1 MFKWRSP
8 SSIRQKIVRGY
19 YMILSIIILVTIIML
34 LNLNIIKKKV
44 MAGQVITDFFD
55 NILEMKRFEK
65 NYFLYQQQEDYLKN
79 LASVEKVRELLI
91 KYRYSFRKF
100 ASQKYLSEFEN
111 YLSDYKHLINE
122 YHALLRNEGKSEK
135 LPGLERKIRM
145 KGKKIVR
152 LASRIAKEERK
163 NMQKLLSLSQL
174 ALVFSMT
181 LLVVLSMILARVLS
195 QMVVKRLKVVEDMTK
210 KIANGEF
217 ESACSIFSDTEIISL
232 CNAFNRMIR
241 ELKLR
246 EKELIQSE
254 KLAALG
260 TLLSGVAHQLNNP
273 LSNISSSCQILQEE
287 LEEADLAYKKQLL
300 DQIEKQTDRAR
311 DIVHSLLEFS
321 RKKEFSLQ
329 KLSLREIIEETVT
342 LIQGEIPTKVTLTI
356 DVPEGIFILADK
368 QRIQQAFLNL
378 IKNAVEAVS
387 KRGRVMVIAKENN
400 QNGTIDIEIRDTGV
414 GIPPENISHIFDPF
428 FTTKEVGKGTGLGL
442 FVTHEIIEEHRG
454 SIHVK
459 SKVGEGTTFF
469 IRLPQKL

>member
-8 SSIRQKIVRGY
+8 SSIRQKIIRGY
-19 YMILSIIILVTIIML
+19 YMILSIVILVTIIML

-111 YLSDYKHLINE
+111 YLSDYKQLINE

-145 KGKKIVR
+145 KGKKIVT

-217 ESACSIFSDTEIISL
+217 
-232 CNAFNRMIR
+232 
-241 ELKLR
+241 
-246 EKELIQSE
+246 
-254 KLAALG
+254 
-260 TLLSGVAHQLNNP
+260 
-273 LSNISSSCQILQEE
+273 
-287 LEEADLAYKKQLL
+287 
-300 DQIEKQTDRAR
+300 
-311 DIVHSLLEFS
+311 
-321 RKKEFSLQ
+321 
-329 KLSLREIIEETVT
+329 
-342 LIQGEIPTKVTLTI
+342 
-356 DVPEGIFILADK
+356 
-368 QRIQQAFLNL
+368 
-378 IKNAVEAVS
+378 
-387 KRGRVMVIAKENN
+387 
-400 QNGTIDIEIRDTGV
+400 
-414 GIPPENISHIFDPF
+414 
-428 FTTKEVGKGTGLGL
+428 
-442 FVTHEIIEEHRG
+442 
-454 SIHVK
+454 
-459 SKVGEGTTFF
+459 
-469 IRLPQKL
+469 

>member
-8 SSIRQKIVRGY
+8 SSIRQKIIRGY
-19 YMILSIIILVTIIML
+19 YMILSIVILVTIIML

-111 YLSDYKHLINE
+111 YLSDYKQLINE

-217 ESACSIFSDTEIISL
+217 
-232 CNAFNRMIR
+232 
-241 ELKLR
+241 
-246 EKELIQSE
+246 
-254 KLAALG
+254 
-260 TLLSGVAHQLNNP
+260 
-273 LSNISSSCQILQEE
+273 
-287 LEEADLAYKKQLL
+287 
-300 DQIEKQTDRAR
+300 
-311 DIVHSLLEFS
+311 
-321 RKKEFSLQ
+321 
-329 KLSLREIIEETVT
+329 
-342 LIQGEIPTKVTLTI
+342 
-356 DVPEGIFILADK
+356 
-368 QRIQQAFLNL
+368 
-378 IKNAVEAVS
+378 
-387 KRGRVMVIAKENN
+387 
-400 QNGTIDIEIRDTGV
+400 
-414 GIPPENISHIFDPF
+414 
-428 FTTKEVGKGTGLGL
+428 
-442 FVTHEIIEEHRG
+442 
-454 SIHVK
+454 
-459 SKVGEGTTFF
+459 
-469 IRLPQKL
+469 